1 MVSLYFTV
9 WYLHCYTAQ
18 EMKEMEARLDCKFGK
33 ESDHK
38 SISIDIEL
46 HIWNTGNKNCH
57 YNKL

>member
-9 WYLHCYTAQ
+9 WYLHCYTAR

-38 SISIDIEL
+38 SISIGIEL